1 VKSEL
6 ASDKLQV
13 VPVARRTAQSES
25 ELRKVLLETYATN
38 DAMNQLLL
46 AHLDPRAWRSS
57 PGQENR
63 REGRTIA
70 GIFSHLHNNR
80 LVWIKNSAPHL
91 KCPAPPDPARCTIK
105 QARAAHR
112 KSAARCLEMLTEALS
127 AGTPRRVT
135 KFSRGS
141 WASTWPAGA
150 TMFSYMFGHEAHHRG
165 QAIMLARQL
174 GYRIPDKAAYGIW
187 RWEKLWKECGF
198 ETSPR

>member
-13 VPVARRTAQSES
+13 APMARRTARSES
-25 ELRKVLLETYATN
+25 ELREVLLETYAAN

-46 AHLDPRAWRSS
+46 AHVDPRVWRSS
-57 PGQENR
+57 PEQENR

-70 GIFSHLHNNR
+70 GIFAHLHNNR

-91 KCPAPPDPARCTIK
+91 KCPAPLDPARCTIK

-112 KSAARCLEMLTEALS
+112 QSAARCLEMLKEALS
-127 AGTPRRVT
+127 ARTPRRVS

-141 WASTWPAGA
+141 WAPTWPAGA
-150 TMFSYMFGHEAHHRG
+150 TMFSYMFAHEAHHRG

-174 GYRIPDKAAYGIW
+174 GYRLPDKAAYGIW

-198 ETSPR
+198 DTPPR